1 MMVDLSP
8 DSSRMIDRL
17 ERLVA
22 INTENPPGRES
33 EAAQF
38 LAAELQA
45 IGFAVA
51 QQDLTPGRVNVV
63 ARFDNGPGPIL
74 AFNSHIDV
82 VPAGDGWSHPAFRLT
97 ARDGKL
103 YGRGACDA
111 KGPIVAMLEAT
122 RMLIAA
128 RDSWRGSLLAVFV
141 ADEEAESRGAKAY
154 AAGRPAIDYAVIGEP
169 TSNGVAIAHKGSL
182 RPIVRVTGVTAH
194 SGAPELGVNAIF
206 RAAALLGA
214 LEAHHRDHVCK
225 RRHPL
230 VGAASLTVTRING
243 GLADNIIPDGCE
255 ILLDRRLVPGE
266 SEADAIAE
274 LERLFARLRETDG
287 IAAEIVGFK
296 PTTGGATETASDH
309 PLVRAATG
317 AASAVGAAADP
328 TGFAAACDLVHF
340 RALGAAGVVVG
351 PGSLAVAHK
360 PDEFV
365 PVDEFVGASRLYVG
379 TALDM
384 LRRAGSTR

>member
-1 MMVDLSP
+1 MVDISP
-8 DSSRMIDRL
+8 DSARMIDRL

-33 EAAQF
+33 EAAAF
-38 LAAELQA
+38 LAAELGQ
-45 IGFAVA
+45 IGFTVE
-51 QQDLTPGRVNVV
+51 QQDVGPGRVNVV
-63 ARFDNGPGPIL
+63 ARFDNGPGPCL

-82 VPAGDGWSHPAFRLT
+82 VPAGSGWSHPAFQLH
-97 ARDGKL
+97 ARDGRL
-103 YGRGACDA
+103 YGRGSCDA
-111 KGPIVAMLEAT
+111 KGPIVAMLEAA
-122 RMLIAA
+122 RMMIAG
-128 RDSWRGSLLAVFV
+128 RDDWRGSLLAVFV

-154 AAGRPAIDYAVIGEP
+154 AAGRPTIDYAVIGEP

-194 SGAPELGVNAIF
+194 SGSPELGVNAIF
-206 RAAALLGA
+206 HAAALLRA
-214 LEAHHRDHVCK
+214 IEVHHRDHVCK
-225 RRHPL
+225 RHHPL

-255 ILLDRRLVPGE
+255 LLLDRRLIPGE

-274 LERLFARLRETDG
+274 LERLLKDLHKQHG

-296 PTTGGATETASDH
+296 PTTGGATETAADH
-309 PLVRAATG
+309 PLVRAATS
-317 AASAVGAAADP
+317 AASTVGASGDP

-340 RALGAAGVVVG
+340 RTLGAAGVVVG

-365 PVDEFVGASRLYVG
+365 PVDEFVGASRLYLG

-384 LRRAGSTR
+384 LHRAGSTR